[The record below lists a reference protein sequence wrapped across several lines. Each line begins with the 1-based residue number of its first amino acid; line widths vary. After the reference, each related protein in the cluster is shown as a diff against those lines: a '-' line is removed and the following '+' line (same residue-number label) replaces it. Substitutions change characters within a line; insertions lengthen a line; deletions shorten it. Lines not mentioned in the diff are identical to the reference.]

1 MANKFLRA
9 LAAVKL
15 VELSEEEQ
23 KKVAAQP
30 SEAPLD
36 MAEIDRIIA
45 ADEAEQAA
53 KAKGK
58 PAARPAA
65 PPPRAVA
72 PAARAPVPV
81 TPPPVAVGR
90 VTSSAGDI
98 AEGRPFE
105 DLYAAAGVQPTQ
117 YPAEKLLRML
127 DGLRAMD
134 PNTRKA
140 AVLAMDA
147 ADDSWTIADSVV
159 DAERKVRVLN
169 ESIRGAH
176 EQVAAIAENARAEI
190 EKRDAYL
197 AQAAETIQ
205 RKIAELQQ
213 TLQQESV
220 TIASQKTEIEARVAA
235 ARAAAERES
244 ARMVAEIERLG
255 EVSRTFAL
263 QRTE

>member
-45 ADEAEQAA
+45 ADEAEQA

-65 PPPRAVA
+65 QPPRTPA
-72 PAARAPVPV
+72 PRAPVPV
-81 TPPPVAVGR
+81 SPPPVAVGR
-90 VTSSAGDI
+90 AAAPAGDI

-105 DLYAAAGVQPTQ
+105 ELYGAAGVLPTQ

-169 ESIRGAH
+169 ESIRSAH
-176 EQVAAIAENARAEI
+176 EQVAAIAEHARAEI

>member
-30 SEAPLD
+30 ESRVD

-45 ADEAEQAA
+45 ADDAEQAS
-53 KAKGK
+53 KGKGK
-58 PAARPAA
+58 PAPRPAPASA
-65 PPPRAVA
+65 PSRAA
-72 PAARAPVPV
+72 VPV
-81 TPPPVAVGR
+81 SPPPVVVPRAAA
-90 VTSSAGDI
+90 SPAGDI
-98 AEGRPFE
+98 VEGRPFE
-105 DLYAAAGVQPTQ
+105 EIYGAAGVQPVH
-117 YPAEKLLRML
+117 YPAEKLLRVL

-169 ESIRGAH
+169 EAIRGAH
-176 EQVAAIAENARAEI
+176 EQAAKIAENARAEI

-220 TIASQKTEIEARVAA
+220 TIAQQKAEIEARAA
-235 ARAAAERES
+235 SARTAAERES

>member
-15 VELSEEEQ
+15 VELSEDEQ

-30 SEAPLD
+30 ESRVD

-45 ADEAEQAA
+45 ADDAEQAA
-53 KAKGK
+53 KGGRAK
-58 PAARPAA
+58 PASRPA
-65 PPPRAVA
+65 PA
-72 PAARAPVPV
+72 PARAAVPV
-81 TPPPVAVGR
+81 SPPPVVVPRAAPAP
-90 VTSSAGDI
+90 AGDI
-98 AEGRPFE
+98 VEGRPFE
-105 DLYAAAGVQPTQ
+105 EIYVAAGVQPTH
-117 YPAEKLLRML
+117 YPAEKLLRVL

-159 DAERKVRVLN
+159 DAERKARVLN
-169 ESIRGAH
+169 EAIRAAH
-176 EQVAAIAENARAEI
+176 EQAARIAENARTEI

-220 TIASQKTEIEARVAA
+220 TIASQKAEIEARVAA
-235 ARAAAERES
+235 ARTAAERES
-244 ARMVAEIERLG
+244 ARMVAEIERLA